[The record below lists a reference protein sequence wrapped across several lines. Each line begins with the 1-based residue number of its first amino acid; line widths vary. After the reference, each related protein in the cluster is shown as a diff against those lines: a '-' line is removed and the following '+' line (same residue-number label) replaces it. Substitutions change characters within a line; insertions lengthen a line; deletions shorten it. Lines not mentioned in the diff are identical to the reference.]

1 MKPKNK
7 VLWVFAG
14 GILLVLL
21 LFLGQQF
28 FQTRKKQIAVILSEN
43 AVSGFCAFQ
52 EGIYDGAEDCAVS
65 LRIIHTPE
73 LSENAWAELLSAQK
87 KQGCDGVLLF
97 CPEQYYTGSEM
108 FYAETLEQ
116 CKLPVFSV
124 TYVPAFFHSAYSD
137 GMEQI
142 SEILSPQI
150 QEAAQGVFEI
160 AADTTQTRVCELRSL
175 WNSA

>member
-28 FQTRKKQIAVILSEN
+28 FQTRKKQIAVILSED
-43 AVSGFCAFQ
+43 AVSGFCSFQ
-52 EGIYDGAEDCAVS
+52 EGIYDGAEDCTVS

-116 CKLPVFSV
+116 SKLPVFSI
-124 TYVPAFFHSAYSD
+124 TYAPAFFHGAYSD
-137 GMEQI
+137 GME
-142 SEILSPQI
+142 
-150 QEAAQGVFEI
+150 
-160 AADTTQTRVCELRSL
+160 
-175 WNSA
+175 